1 LKKVA
6 KNVLALLA
14 GTPRQNRRLALNS
27 ILPYCQGKS
36 NDLKFMV
43 RVIGCVKILLQKFL
57 SAIADLL
64 SYPGSQQIF
73 YDTQGFTVY
82 GSLNFPL

>member
-1 LKKVA
+1 
-6 KNVLALLA
+6 
-14 GTPRQNRRLALNS
+14 
-27 ILPYCQGKS
+27 
-36 NDLKFMV
+36 MV